1 MIINVQESG
10 EALLWNRIAKI
21 ELKYKNLQI
30 KII

>member
-10 EALLWNRIAKI
+10 EALYEHRIAKI
-21 ELKYKNLQI
+21 EIKYKNLQM